1 MNKKKIKAI
10 LFDMDGT
17 LIDTLDDLTDSV
29 NFVLKNNRLPERTRE
44 EVRTF
49 LGKGIKWTIKKSV
62 PEETR
67 EEIIEKC
74 YEEMLDYYG
83 KNGLNKTCPYEG
95 IENLILTLHNK
106 GYKIAIITNK
116 MEEAAK
122 KISDKFFGNY
132 IDLVIGDDKIQP
144 LKPFPNNIYRALKKF
159 KLKNEEVIYIGDSE
173 VDISTGKNASLYT
186 IAVLWGFRDR
196 EALIKSGAENFAKNI
211 EELYKK
217 IEELK

>member
-1 MNKKKIKAI
+1 MNGKKIKAI

-17 LIDTLDDLTDSV
+17 LINTLDDLTDSV
-29 NFVLKNNRLPERTRE
+29 NFVLKSNRLPERTRE

-49 LGKGIKWTIKKSV
+49 LGKGIRWTMKKAVPDKSSEETIK
-62 PEETR
+62 
-67 EEIIEKC
+67 KC

-83 KNGLNKTCPYEG
+83 RNGLKKTCPYEG
-95 IENLILTLHNK
+95 VEKLILALHNK

-116 MEEAAK
+116 VEETAK
-122 KISDKFFGNY
+122 KISDKFFGNH

-144 LKPFPNNIYRALKKF
+144 LKPFPNNIYRALKSFRIK
-159 KLKNEEVIYIGDSE
+159 KEEAIYVGDSE
-173 VDISTGKNASLYT
+173 VDILTGENAGLYT

-196 EALIKSGAENFAKNI
+196 EELIKSGAENFAKDI
-211 EELYKK
+211 EELSKK